1 MKKCKLLIAGV
12 ICGVFVIQTS
22 ITGVYASEQNAV
34 CYEARQNLNISA
46 KAGSNKV
53 NVGDKVTVTGT
64 AAGGT
69 APYTYS
75 YLLHNK
81 DTDSWSRLTP
91 QFINSASYTWTAGS
105 VGNREFFVEVKDS
118 TGKVMRSSAVAVSAV
133 KAQDLTISAKAGSNK
148 VNVGDKVT
156 VTGAA
161 AGGTAPYTYSY
172 LLHNKDTDSWSRLTP
187 QFVNSASYTWTA
199 GSVGNREFFVEV
211 KDSTGKVVRSSAV
224 AVSAVKAQDLT
235 ISAKAGSN
243 KVNVGDKVTVTGAAA
258 GGTAPY
264 TYSYLLHNKD
274 TDSWSRLTPQ
284 FVNSASYTWTAGSVG
299 NREFFVEVKD
309 STGKVVRS
317 SAVAVSAVKAQDL
330 TISAKAGSNKVNV
343 GDKVTVTGAAAGGT
357 APYTYSYLL
366 HNKDTD
372 SWSRLTPQFVNSAS
386 YTWTAGSV
394 GNREFFVE
402 VKDSTG
408 KVVRS
413 SAVAVSAVKAQ
424 DLTISAK
431 AGSNKVNVGDKV
443 TVTGAA
449 AGGTA
454 PYTYSYLL
462 HNKDT
467 DSWSRLTPQF
477 VNSASYTWTAG
488 SVGNR
493 EFFVEVKDSTGKI
506 VRSSAVNCNVT
517 IQQEDWELPIM

>member
-118 TGKVMRSSAVAVSAV
+118 TGKVVRSSAVAVSAV
-133 KAQDLTISAKAGSNK
+133 KAQALTISAKAGSNK

-156 VTGAA
+156 VTG
-161 AGGTAPYTYSY
+161 T
-172 LLHNKDTDSWSRLTP
+172 
-187 QFVNSASYTWTA
+187 
-199 GSVGNREFFVEV
+199 
-211 KDSTGKVVRSSAV
+211 
-224 AVSAVKAQDLT
+224 
-235 ISAKAGSN
+235 
-243 KVNVGDKVTVTGAAA
+243 
-258 GGTAPY
+258 
-264 TYSYLLHNKD
+264 
-274 TDSWSRLTPQ
+274 
-284 FVNSASYTWTAGSVG
+284 
-299 NREFFVEVKD
+299 
-309 STGKVVRS
+309 
-317 SAVAVSAVKAQDL
+317 
-330 TISAKAGSNKVNV
+330 
-343 GDKVTVTGAAAGGT
+343 
-357 APYTYSYLL
+357 
-366 HNKDTD
+366 
-372 SWSRLTPQFVNSAS
+372 
-386 YTWTAGSV
+386 
-394 GNREFFVE
+394 
-402 VKDSTG
+402 
-408 KVVRS
+408 
-413 SAVAVSAVKAQ
+413 
-424 DLTISAK
+424 
-431 AGSNKVNVGDKV
+431 
-443 TVTGAA
+443 A

>member
-118 TGKVMRSSAVAVSAV
+118 TGKVVRSSAVAVSAV
-133 KAQDLTISAKAGSNK
+133 KAQALTISAKAGSNK

-156 VTGAA
+156 VTGTAT
-161 AGGTAPYTYSY
+161 GGTAPYTYSY
-172 LLHNKDTDSWSRLTP
+172 LLHNKDTNSWSRLTP
-187 QFVNSASYTWTA
+187 QFVKNASFTWTA
-199 GSVGNREFFVEV
+199 GSAGNREFFVEV

-224 AVSAVKAQDLT
+224 AVSAVKAQELT

-243 KVNVGDKVTVTGAAA
+243 KVNVGDKVTITGTAT

-274 TDSWSRLTPQ
+274 TNSWSRLTPQ
-284 FVNSASYTWTAGSVG
+284 FINSASYTWTAGSAG

-317 SAVAVSAVKAQDL
+317 SAV
-330 TISAKAGSNKVNV
+330 
-343 GDKVTVTGAAAGGT
+343 
-357 APYTYSYLL
+357 
-366 HNKDTD
+366 
-372 SWSRLTPQFVNSAS
+372 
-386 YTWTAGSV
+386 
-394 GNREFFVE
+394 
-402 VKDSTG
+402 
-408 KVVRS
+408 
-413 SAVAVSAVKAQ
+413 
-424 DLTISAK
+424 
-431 AGSNKVNVGDKV
+431 
-443 TVTGAA
+443 
-449 AGGTA
+449 
-454 PYTYSYLL
+454 
-462 HNKDT
+462 
-467 DSWSRLTPQF
+467 
-477 VNSASYTWTAG
+477 
-488 SVGNR
+488 
-493 EFFVEVKDSTGKI
+493 
-506 VRSSAVNCNVT
+506 NCNVT